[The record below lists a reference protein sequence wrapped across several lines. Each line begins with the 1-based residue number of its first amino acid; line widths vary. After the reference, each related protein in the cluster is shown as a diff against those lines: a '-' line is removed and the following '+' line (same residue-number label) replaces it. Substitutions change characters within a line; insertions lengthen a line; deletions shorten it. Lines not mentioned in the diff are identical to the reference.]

1 MKKLS
6 LQWRITMMAVLLIG
20 VTCVFMN
27 VLIGYSGR
35 HYMDSIGSYITG
47 CGDNTDRGE
56 PEYFDPEQK
65 KLGEELTIVV
75 HGAQESFITTNW
87 YITAAATLFGG
98 VLAYFL
104 SGQALKPLRTF
115 TAQAE
120 RIQPNN
126 LTDMKITEDVL
137 PEFRQFSRSFNQ
149 MLERLDEGFTA
160 QRQFTG
166 NAAHE
171 LRTPLS
177 LMQAQLELFSAEHPE
192 VLPETADFL
201 HLLREQTERMTQ
213 MTKTLLEMSE
223 LKTVPCTDR
232 IELAPMVEEIFT
244 DLVPLADRN
253 GIILE
258 SKGDGAMIG
267 SDTLI
272 YRLLYNLTENAI
284 RYNRPDGKVRI
295 TVTYEEAQ
303 LVIRVA
309 DTGYGIPEQYRDSI
323 FQPFFRVDKSRSREN
338 GGVGLGLSLV
348 WEIVTLHGGKVS
360 IEESSEKGT
369 TIAVKFLADC
379 LPPERVLSY
388 PSSISRVGVENISH

>member
-1 MKKLS
+1 VKKLS
-6 LQWRITMMAVLLIG
+6 LQWRITLMTALLIG
-20 VTCVFMN
+20 ATCILMN

-35 HYMDSIGSYITG
+35 RYMDSIGSYIMG
-47 CGDNTDRGE
+47 YGDADRAE
-56 PEYFDPEQK
+56 PDFFDPKRE
-65 KLGEELTIVV
+65 KLDQDLTIVI
-75 HGAQESFITTNW
+75 HGAQESYVATNW
-87 YITAAATLFGG
+87 YITAAVTLLGG
-98 VLAYFL
+98 VFAYFL
-104 SGQALKPLRTF
+104 SGHALKPLRTF
-115 TAQAE
+115 TARAE
-120 RIQPNN
+120 KVQPNN

-137 PEFRQFSRSFNQ
+137 PEFRQFSGSFNQ

-177 LMQAQLELFSAEHPE
+177 LMQAQLELFSAEHPD

-201 HLLREQTERMTQ
+201 RLLREQTERMTQ

-232 IELAPMVEEIFT
+232 IELAPMVEELFA
-244 DLVPLADRN
+244 DLAPLAEKS

-258 SKGDGAMIG
+258 STGDGVFTG

-284 RYNRPDGKVRI
+284 RYNRPGGTVRI
-295 TVTYEEAQ
+295 AVTHEEGQ
-303 LVIRVA
+303 LIIRVA
-309 DTGYGIPEQYRDSI
+309 DTGCGIPEQYRDSI
-323 FQPFFRVDKSRSREN
+323 FQPFFRADKSRSREN

-348 WEIVTLHGGKVS
+348 WEIVALHGGEIRVK
-360 IEESSEKGT
+360 ESSERGT
-369 TIAVKFLADC
+369 TMEVKFSGEAIIDC
-379 LPPERVLSY
+379 GGC
-388 PSSISRVGVENISH
+388 I